1 MSSTTLTLNH
11 PSIKAKIQTHSQ
23 FKHTLIVEPLIP
35 GFGFTLGNSIRRI
48 MLSSI
53 PGFAVT
59 RIKINDDIT
68 HEYQSMPGVV
78 EDVLD
83 ITLNLKLLR
92 AKILNTED
100 KVTLVLHKKGAG
112 NVYAS
117 DFDLGKKTAQII
129 NPELLICSLDKDGE
143 IRIEIDLTKGM
154 GYQSIEKINLGDN
167 VNPQNILVDALYN
180 PVTNVAMEVE
190 DIRVGDTTNY
200 NRLVLDFDT
209 DGSITPEA
217 VVNYTFELLIDMFQ
231 KIQSSFKSFLDG
243 TDIVDSSPE
252 TDPVV
257 TVEEF
262 ADMDTASKKK
272 ILAILEKN
280 GITTK
285 AGLLEKQNDLESLNG
300 VDEKI
305 LLTIKEY
312 LSSLK

>member
-35 GFGFTLGNSIRRI
+35 GFGYTLGNSIRRI
-48 MLSSI
+48 MLSSV

-92 AKILNTED
+92 AKILNIED

-117 DFDLGKKTAQII
+117 DFDLSKKTAEII
-129 NPELLICSLDKDGE
+129 NPDLLICSLDKDGE
-143 IRIEIDLTKGM
+143 IRIEIDLSKGM
-154 GYQSIEKINLGDN
+154 GYQSIEKINLSDN

-200 NRLVLDFDT
+200 NKLVLDFDT
-209 DGSITPEA
+209 DGSISPEEA
-217 VVNYTFELLIDMFQ
+217 VNYTFELLIDMFK
-231 KIQSSFKSFLDG
+231 KIQSSLTSFLEGGDAIKEIK
-243 TDIVDSSPE
+243 TDE
-252 TDPVV
+252 VV
-257 TVEEF
+257 VLEEF
-262 ADMDTASKKK
+262 ADMDTPNKKK

-280 GITTK
+280 GITTV
-285 AGLLEKQNDLESLNG
+285 AGLLEKEDDLDSLNG

-312 LSSLK
+312 LASLK

>member
-1 MSSTTLTLNH
+1 MSSTTLKLNH

-35 GFGFTLGNSIRRI
+35 GFGYTLGNSIRRI
-48 MLSSI
+48 MLSSV

-92 AKILNTED
+92 AKILNIED

-117 DFDLGKKTAQII
+117 DFDLSKKTAEII
-129 NPELLICSLDKDGE
+129 NPDLLICSLDKDGE
-143 IRIEIDLTKGM
+143 IRIEIDLSKGM

-190 DIRVGDTTNY
+190 DIRVGDITNY
-200 NRLVLDFDT
+200 NKLVLNFDT
-209 DGSITPEA
+209 DGSITPEEA
-217 VVNYTFELLIDMFQ
+217 VNYTFELLIDMFK
-231 KIQSSFKSFLDG
+231 KIQSSLASFLEG
-243 TDIVDSSPE
+243 GEVVESVKTDEVIV
-252 TDPVV
+252 T
-257 TVEEF
+257 EEF
-262 ADMDTASKKK
+262 LDMDTPNKKK

-280 GITTK
+280 GIKTV
-285 AGLLEKQNDLESLNG
+285 AELLEKQNDLDSLNG

-312 LSSLK
+312 LASLK